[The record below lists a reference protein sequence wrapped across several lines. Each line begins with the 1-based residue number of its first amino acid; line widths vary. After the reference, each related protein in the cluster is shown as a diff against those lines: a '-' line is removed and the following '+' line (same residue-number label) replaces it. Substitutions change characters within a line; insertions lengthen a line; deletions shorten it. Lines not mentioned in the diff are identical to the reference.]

1 MSTLV
6 LEDLLKA
13 GKLRLSWPN
22 SDQRKPFFLDGVGVG
37 WGVGQ
42 GLFLDGGRAPGR
54 MGWVPK
60 KTTSLTKCII
70 EVR

>member
-13 GKLRLSWPN
+13 GKRRLSWPN
-22 SDQRKPFFLDGVGVG
+22 SDQRKPFFLDGVGMG
-37 WGVGQ
+37 WGVDQ
-42 GLFLDGGRAPGR
+42 GLFLFGRRIPGR

-60 KTTSLTKCII
+60 KTTSLTKCIRK
-70 EVR
+70 VL